1 MEQNSTSGAGGA
13 DGATSGPGGADG
25 PRGSLSAR
33 IRARLPELRE
43 TEARVARAVLEQG
56 AGLVHLSVSDVA
68 ALAGTASST
77 VVRTCQRLG
86 FRGFQE
92 LKLQAARQAP
102 EPPPPLVDEP
112 AAHALAATLRASRE
126 ALDGVAATLDTG
138 ALAAAAEALH
148 TASRVVVV
156 GAGLSGAVALD
167 VAYRLR
173 ALGCQVDAPP
183 DPLTAQLA
191 AAQLP
196 PDGVCLAISHT
207 GATRTTVD
215 TARRA
220 RAAGAS
226 VVTLTSYARSPLS
239 ETSSQVLVAGGQDL
253 VFGLETSASRI
264 AHLAA
269 VDALTHLLMGLRPE
283 TARRHLDLSADIT
296 ADHAY

>member
-1 MEQNSTSGAGGA
+1 MEQNSESGGRL
-13 DGATSGPGGADG
+13 T
-25 PRGSLSAR
+25 AR

-43 TEARVARAVLEQG
+43 TEARVARVVLDQG
-56 AGLVHLSVSDVA
+56 PALVHLSVSDVA

-77 VVRTCQRLG
+77 VVRACQRLG

-92 LKLQAARQAP
+92 LKIEAARIAAD
-102 EPPPPLVDEP
+102 PPPQTPDDP
-112 AAHALAATLRASRE
+112 AAQALTATVRASRE
-126 ALDGVAATLDTG
+126 ALDGLAATLDTTV
-138 ALAAAAEALH
+138 LAAAAAALR
-148 TASRVVVV
+148 AAPRVVVA
-156 GAGLSGAVALD
+156 GAGLSAAVALD

-173 ALGCQVDAPP
+173 ALGCPVDAPS

-191 AAQLP
+191 AGQLP

-220 RAAGAS
+220 RTAGAA
-226 VVTLTSYARSPLS
+226 VVALTSYARSPLS
-239 ETSSQVLVAGGQDL
+239 ESSTHVLVAGGQDL

-269 VDALTHLLMGLRPE
+269 VDALTATLMSLSPE
-283 TARRHLDLSADIT
+283 AARHHLDLSADVT

>member
-1 MEQNSTSGAGGA
+1 MEQNSATGGTT
-13 DGATSGPGGADG
+13 GT
-25 PRGSLSAR
+25 GSLPAR
-33 IRARLPELRE
+33 VRARLPELRE
-43 TEARVARAVLEQG
+43 TEARVARVVLDQG
-56 AGLVHLSVSDVA
+56 AALVHLSVSDVA

-92 LKLQAARQAP
+92 LKIEAARHTA
-102 EPPPPLVDEP
+102 PPPPPPVDEP
-112 AAHALAATLRASRE
+112 AAHALAATLHASRD
-126 ALDGVAATLDTG
+126 ALDGVAATLDPA
-138 ALAAAAEALH
+138 ALTAAAEALH
-148 TASRVVVV
+148 SASRVVVV
-156 GAGLSGAVALD
+156 AAGLSGAVALD
-167 VAYRLR
+167 AAYRLR
-173 ALGCQVDAPP
+173 ALGCTVDAPP

-196 PDGVCLAISHT
+196 PDGVLLAISHT

-215 TARRA
+215 AARRA
-220 RAAGAS
+220 RQAGAT
-226 VVTLTSYARSPLS
+226 VVTVTSYARSPLS
-239 ETSSQVLVAGGQDL
+239 ETSGHVLVAGGQDL

>member
-1 MEQNSTSGAGGA
+1 MGHRSESGGRL
-13 DGATSGPGGADG
+13 T
-25 PRGSLSAR
+25 AR

-43 TEARVARAVLEQG
+43 TEARVARVVLDQG
-56 AGLVHLSVSDVA
+56 PALVHLSVSDVA

-77 VVRTCQRLG
+77 VVRACQRLG

-92 LKLQAARQAP
+92 LKIEAARIAAD
-102 EPPPPLVDEP
+102 PPPQTPDDP
-112 AAHALAATLRASRE
+112 AAQALTATVRASRE
-126 ALDGVAATLDTG
+126 ALDGLAATLDTTV
-138 ALAAAAEALH
+138 LAAAAAALR
-148 TASRVVVV
+148 AAPRVVVA
-156 GAGLSGAVALD
+156 GAGLSAAVALD

-173 ALGCQVDAPP
+173 ALGCPVDAPS

-191 AAQLP
+191 AGQLP

-220 RAAGAS
+220 RTAGAA
-226 VVTLTSYARSPLS
+226 VIALTSYARSPLS
-239 ETSSQVLVAGGQDL
+239 ESSTHVLVAGGQDL

-269 VDALTHLLMGLRPE
+269 VDALTATLMSLSPKRPA
-283 TARRHLDLSADIT
+283 TTWTSRRT
-296 ADHAY
+296 